1 MRKERNGRNN
11 FTVLHLIK
19 HMGNFMS
26 LFFTHQGQAFPAHKF
41 VLVGGSPEIV
51 LSLSNTLF
59 SSLFG
64 EERPSNMLVL
74 LSVLVFLLHLWGGL
88 WLLSPNEQTII
99 PAKPLMMEVSMLT
112 MSTPKPSVSPQPPAP
127 PQTVK
132 KPEQIMPQVKPI
144 PKKLPPIV
152 KKAPDAASAEKFV
165 EQQSTSPS
173 STLASQ
179 ASTASVSKF
188 EAATNNAEPF
198 TEANFRANYA
208 SNPKPDYPAIA
219 KSRDWQGKVM
229 LRVQVSAEGLSDSV
243 RVEKSS
249 GHEMLDECAV
259 DAVKRWRF
267 IPAKRG
273 ETPVA
278 SSVLVPINFSLTD

>member
-1 MRKERNGRNN
+1 MN
-11 FTVLHLIK
+11 
-19 HMGNFMS
+19 
-26 LFFTHQGQAFPAHKF
+26 LFFTHQGQALPAQKF
-41 VLVGGSPEIV
+41 VPVGGSPEIIIPQ
-51 LSLSNTLF
+51 SITHF

-64 EERPSNMLVL
+64 EERPSDMLVL
-74 LSVLVFLLHLWGGL
+74 LSVLVFLLHLWGGI
-88 WLLSPNEQTII
+88 WLLSPNEPTKI
-99 PAKPLMMEVSMLT
+99 PAKPLMMEVSMIT
-112 MSTPKPSVSPQPPAP
+112 MSAPKPSVAPQPPAP
-127 PQTVK
+127 PQQVK
-132 KPEQIMPQVKPI
+132 KPEQIKPQVKHI

-152 KKAPDAASAEKFV
+152 QKAPDAAPAEKFV
-165 EQQSTSPS
+165 EQQSAAPISTSVAP
-173 STLASQ
+173 
-179 ASTASVSKF
+179 ASTAPANKA
-188 EAATNNAEPF
+188 EPATSNVEPF

-229 LRVQVSAEGLSDSV
+229 LRVQVSADGLSESV

>member
-1 MRKERNGRNN
+1 
-11 FTVLHLIK
+11 
-19 HMGNFMS
+19 MGNFMN
-26 LFFTHQGQAFPAHKF
+26 LFFTHQGQALATQKF
-41 VLVGGSPEIV
+41 VSIGGSPEIV
-51 LSLSNTLF
+51 MPLSSTLF
-59 SSLFG
+59 SPLFG

-74 LSVLVFLLHLWGGL
+74 LSVLVCLLHLWGGI
-88 WLLSPNEQTII
+88 WLLSPNEPTII
-99 PAKPLMMEVSMLT
+99 PAKPLMMEVSMIT
-112 MSTPKPSVSPQPPAP
+112 MSAPKPSVAPQPPAP
-127 PQTVK
+127 PQPVK
-132 KPEQIMPQVKPI
+132 KPEQIKPQVKPI

-152 KKAPDAASAEKFV
+152 QKAPDAAPAEKFV
-165 EQQSTSPS
+165 EQQSAAPISTSAS
-173 STLASQ
+173 S
-179 ASTASVSKF
+179 ASTASTSKA
-188 EAATNNAEPF
+188 EPATSNPEPF

-229 LRVQVSAEGLSDSV
+229 LRVQVSADGLSESV

-249 GHEMLDECAV
+249 GHDMLDDCAV
-259 DAVKRWRF
+259 EAVKRWRF